1 MLWIVLSMLGCH
13 NPAIAQ
19 EAFNF
24 DDTGTTD
31 FGEELNH
38 VDLWPAKIVLDSS
51 QNQFKLVWFE
61 TESPRHTNIL
71 LQDIAK
77 LQHIPSF
84 EGHIQELQI
93 HLTDGR
99 TFLLDKGPTTRKT
112 AQTFAVLAK
121 VTIDEAKPKS
131 KRLVPKPTPERPSP
145 VLVIGSIDGPDVLK
159 PPSKTKIVTE
169 VEIIEDPTLDTEFDN
184 ATLSS
189 AVEKTTID
197 QTIKSNMGRF
207 RSCFTS
213 DTRQST
219 TLSGRIDVK
228 FTIDK
233 SGAVIETTIASS
245 SVNSPSAE
253 QCVMQQLKGLKFTEQ
268 PNERNE
274 SVYPFVFSQ
283 Q

>member
-24 DDTGTTD
+24 DDTGTAD
-31 FGEELNH
+31 FAEELNH
-38 VDLWPAKIVLDSS
+38 IDLWPAKIVLDTS

-61 TESPRHTNIL
+61 AESPRHTNIL
-71 LQDIAK
+71 LKDIVK

-84 EGHIQELQI
+84 EGYIQELQI

-99 TFLLDKGPTTRKT
+99 VFLLDKGPTTRKT

-121 VTIDEAKPKS
+121 VSIDEAKPKS
-131 KRLVPKPTPERPSP
+131 KRLVPKPIPERPSP
-145 VLVIGSIDGPDVLK
+145 VLVIGSLDGPDVLK
-159 PPSKTKIVTE
+159 PPSRTKIVTE
-169 VEIIEDPTLDTEFDN
+169 VEVVEDPTLDTEFDN

-189 AVEKTTID
+189 AVEKTSID
-197 QTIKSNMGRF
+197 QTIKNNMGRF
-207 RSCFTS
+207 RSCSANGT
-213 DTRQST
+213 QKST
-219 TLSGRIDVK
+219 ILSGRIDVR

-233 SGAVIETTIASS
+233 SGSVIETSIASS
-245 SVNSPSAE
+245 SINSPSVE
-253 QCVMQQLKGLKFTEQ
+253 QCVMQQLQGLKFSDQ
-268 PNERNE
+268 PNERND